1 MLVKNAVRFVVLIL
15 SVALISSTAHA
26 QVISINFTAGPNSLG
41 PTDEPGILPAP
52 NWNNLGIGENVP
64 LQDDRGTLTTAL
76 YTFVSGAG
84 VYDLFDT
91 PMTAN
96 PATNVLYSGGLFGSN
111 VGGGEITISITNIPY
126 AFYDVIVYASPDTTA
141 TNLLGITG
149 GTDADGTTTFYY
161 NSDGQ
166 TSDHATALLMTT
178 STDPTNPTTGSAQ
191 YQVFSNLTDST
202 FTLTT
207 SGSITNVLSNNVFG
221 LQIVGL

>member
-15 SVALISSTAHA
+15 SVALTSSTAHA
-26 QVISINFTAGPNSLG
+26 QVISINFTGGSQVLA

-52 NWNNLGIGENVP
+52 NWNNLGIGEDVL
-64 LQDDRGTLTTAL
+64 LQDDRGTLTTAV
-76 YTFVSGAG
+76 YTLVSAAG
-84 VYDLFDT
+84 VYDLFHT

-111 VGGGEITISITNIPY
+111 VGGGEVTISITNIPY
-126 AFYDVIVYASPDTTA
+126 AFYDVIVYASADTTA

-149 GTDADGTTTFYY
+149 GTDADGMTTFYY
-161 NSDGQ
+161 NSGGR
-166 TSDHATALLMTT
+166 TNDHATTLLMTT
-178 STDPTNPTTGSAQ
+178 STDPFHPTTGPAQ